1 MEKYFT
7 NCVVANEDRKTQLA
21 RGYPNI
27 PANEE
32 VKMIQEEYVN
42 FYGVWC
48 IVEWK
53 GNCYYTSQRNI
64 RKENKNEQHN

>member
-7 NCVVANEDRKTQLA
+7 NCVVANKDWKTQLA

-32 VKMIQEEYVN
+32 VKMIQEEYAN

-53 GNCYYTSQRNI
+53 GNLYYTSQRNI
-64 RKENKNEQHN
+64 RKETK